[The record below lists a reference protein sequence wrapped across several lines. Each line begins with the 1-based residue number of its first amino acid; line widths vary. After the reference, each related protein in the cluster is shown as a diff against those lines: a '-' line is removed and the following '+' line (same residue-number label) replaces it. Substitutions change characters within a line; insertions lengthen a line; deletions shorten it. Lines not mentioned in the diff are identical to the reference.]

1 MKKLFNLALF
11 SAIALTGA
19 VGFSSCSSSSDE
31 VIDNPNYNPETNTVK
46 AQFAI
51 SLPQEIKSQTRQT
64 EVVVQESGFRGMDN
78 IKLIPYSEAVTGTST
93 ANSNLTDLTPITAFD
108 HDESNSKVY
117 TDVEFIPGTSNFL
130 FYGKAVDNAAGTDI
144 TSAADKFKFGYL
156 TPAGLTGK
164 PNLLSVSFAPKVIYD
179 DGDATEQTAIT
190 AGKAVGT
197 ALIAALN
204 AVADAAPTTA
214 LSGGGTPKFKE
225 VAATVN
231 PTVNGLFN
239 IYKSMTTASSH
250 SVQTMFFKLY
260 SSLDPLAAG
269 SGDDKLLAN
278 AIRGAIETYC
288 DVTKDATTQA
298 TTAVTFKSSANL
310 TGYPASVNLPDGAV
324 RVTYSS
330 NTFVAAT
337 DMNYAGTMN
346 VATLDKYV
354 YPANLQYFV
363 NSPIKVANSQKSPLY
378 NTSTWETIL
387 SDLYKDGTSIT
398 ANTRSVAIT
407 KPVQYGVGRLD
418 ASVSKLTGTYYDYNG
433 AEVNVTS
440 GYTLTGILIGDQ
452 KAVGWDFTTKTGS
465 TAFTIYDKSLS
476 TGNWT
481 ITASAA
487 SETNYTLVL
496 ETVGGDSPEN
506 VRVAL
511 EFLNNGNEFVGAN
524 GEIIPAGGRFYLV
537 GELKPTAVATYDANT
552 KGVDRVFTQDYKTIA
567 NFTINNGSSDS
578 TNANYRKGLGS
589 ATNGLPDLRTSSMEL
604 GLSVDLTWKAGL
616 TFDVNM

>member
-1 MKKLFNLALF
+1 MKKLFNLALLG
-11 SAIALTGA
+11 AIALTGA

-31 VIDNPNYNPETNTVK
+31 VIDNPNYDPETNTVK

-64 EVVVQESGFRGMDN
+64 GTVVQETGFRGMDN
-78 IKLIPYSEAVTGTST
+78 IKLIPYSEVVTATST
-93 ANSNLTDLTPITAFD
+93 ANSNLTELTPIDVFD

-117 TDVEFIPGTSNFL
+117 TDVEFIPGTTNFL
-130 FYGKAVDNAAGTDI
+130 LYAKAVDNTAGTDI
-144 TSAADKFKFGYL
+144 TSAADKFKFGSL
-156 TPAGLTGK
+156 TVAGLTGK
-164 PNLLSVSFAPKVIYD
+164 PTLSSVTFTPKAIYE

-190 AGKAVGT
+190 AGKAVG
-197 ALIAALN
+197 ANLIAALN
-204 AVADAAPTTA
+204 AVANAAPTTA
-214 LSGGGTPKFKE
+214 LAGGGTPKFKE

-231 PTVNGLFN
+231 PTVNALFN
-239 IYKSMTTASSH
+239 TYKALTTASSH

-269 SGDDKLLAN
+269 SGDDLLLAT
-278 AIRGAIETYC
+278 AIRTAIETYC
-288 DVTKDATTQA
+288 DITKDGTTNA
-298 TTAVTFKSSANL
+298 TTAVTFKASANL

-330 NTFVAAT
+330 DSFVAT
-337 DMNYAGTMN
+337 TNMTYAGTMN
-346 VATLDKYV
+346 VTTLDKYV

-378 NTSTWETIL
+378 NTSNWETIL
-387 SDLYKDGTSIT
+387 GLYTDGTSIT

-407 KPVQYGVGRLD
+407 NPIQYGVGRLD
-418 ASVSKLTGTYYDYNG
+418 ASVSQLSGTYYDYNG
-433 AEVNVTS
+433 DEVNVTN
-440 GYTLTGILIGDQ
+440 GFTLTGILIGDQ
-452 KAVGWDFTTKTGS
+452 KPVVWDFTTKTGA
-465 TAFTIYDKSLS
+465 TAYTVYDKSLNA
-476 TGNWT
+476 GNWT
-481 ITASAA
+481 VTTSAA
-487 SETNYTLVL
+487 SATNHTLVL

-537 GELKPTAVATYDANT
+537 GELKPSDGSVYDAT
-552 KGVDRVFTQDYKTIA
+552 SKGKDRVFTQDYKTIA
-567 NFTINNGSSDS
+567 TFTINNGSNDP
-578 TNANYRKGLGS
+578 TNINYRKGLGS

-616 TFDVNM
+616 TFNVNM